1 VDQPQYT
8 SSPLEELRRIEAEI
22 HRATSVED
30 LRILFDRLNSIRRT
44 FIDDFDVQLAI
55 GDVQQEI
62 VDRGRV
68 LHDTRH
74 DLRRH
79 ASPPPPAHQ
88 SADVFLQEEPPPREN
103 LIEPAPPEHVE
114 ANVPAIDARTWK
126 RATYIGAFIAIIV
139 LAVFFY
145 LVQSARKLNF
155 ETPEEQSA
163 SRANASLSQQKPN
176 PAVPVGGQPAP
187 VPTNPTLRL
196 YTDLV
201 PGAVS
206 IDGGAQQDLQDGE
219 LQLDSLKAGSHS
231 VKLTGR
237 TGSATVSFNSAEK
250 TSPNVT
256 APPAGDNAMVVTVST
271 QNGQGHLMT
280 NAADSIAVL
289 DGKNLGVIPA
299 VGLAL
304 SNLGERDHD
313 LLVRRGNDSERFV
326 LTYVAA
332 PALTVFVKSDLNAG
346 NLVVVTGEDGADIFI
361 NNQKYKRQT
370 SHGQIRLPNLK
381 TGSYTIRVAKNGF
394 IAPPAQTVQIKKG
407 EEARVAFQLKPQPP
421 PPATLAI
428 SGAQPGTQ
436 VLIDGQ
442 PVATVGVDGA
452 ASASGINAGDHQI
465 ELTHD
470 GSQPKQLQRSFTAG
484 QTLTLAGPD
493 VALAKIP
500 PKEPAPAAKP
510 APPPAEAEQQTA
522 LAAAQA
528 EPATMPASIHKG
540 GGFLIYH
547 TTKAPGHYV
556 FTMQLRHGGG
566 FLKSKRLQW
575 FVGYQNTKNYVLFQV
590 NGKNFTVRQVIDGK
604 GDELRKVPFDGDP
617 DGYIQIDMAVKPHS
631 VEVRLK
637 PDNGGW
643 EDMGTVGN
651 INPDLTKGKFGVLI
665 SGSDEVGVSTIHYG
679 K

>member
-1 VDQPQYT
+1 MDQPQYT

-22 HRATSVED
+22 HRAKSVED
-30 LRILFDRLNSIRRT
+30 LRVLFDRLNSIRRT

-68 LHDTRH
+68 LHDAPYEP
-74 DLRRH
+74 RRQ
-79 ASPPPPAHQ
+79 APPPAPRQ
-88 SADVFLQEEPPPREN
+88 TADVFLQEEPPTEK
-103 LIEPAPPEHVE
+103 PAESAPAEHVE
-114 ANVPAIDARTWK
+114 PSVPAIDARTWK

-139 LAVFFY
+139 LAMFFY

-155 ETPEEQSA
+155 ETPESQSA
-163 SRANASLSQQKPN
+163 NQVKTTSSQQKPN
-176 PAVPVGGQPAP
+176 PAVPAAGQSTP
-187 VPTNPTLRL
+187 VSTNPTLRL

-206 IDGGAQQDLQDGE
+206 IDGGTQQDLQDGE
-219 LQLDSLKAGSHS
+219 LQLDTLKPGSHS

-237 TGSATVSFNSAEK
+237 TGSATVNFNAAEK

-256 APPAGDNAMVVTVST
+256 APPTGDNAMIVAVST
-271 QNGQGHLMT
+271 QNGQGRLMT
-280 NAADSIAVL
+280 NAPDAVAVL
-289 DGKNLGVIPA
+289 DGKDLGAIPA
-299 VGLAL
+299 AGLPL
-304 SNLGERDHD
+304 SNLGETDHD
-313 LLVRRGNDSERFV
+313 LLVRRGSDSERFV

-346 NLVVVTGEDGADIFI
+346 NLVVLTGEDGADVFI

-370 SHGQIRLPNLK
+370 SHGQVRLPNLK
-381 TGSYTIRVAKNGF
+381 TGSYTIRVAKGGF
-394 IAPPAQTVQIKKG
+394 IAPAAQTVQIKKG
-407 EEARVAFQLKPQPP
+407 EDTRVAFQLKPQPP
-421 PPATLAI
+421 PPASLAI

-436 VLIDGQ
+436 VLVDGQ

-452 ASASGINAGDHQI
+452 ASASNINAGDHQI
-465 ELTHD
+465 ELIHD
-470 GSQPKQLQRSFTAG
+470 GSQPKQMQRSFTAG
-484 QTLTLAGPD
+484 QTLTLGGPD

-500 PKEPAPAAKP
+500 TKEPA
-510 APPPAEAEQQTA
+510 APPKAPPSPEQTEQQTA

-575 FVGYQNTKNYVLFQV
+575 FIGYQNTKNYVLFQV
-590 NGKNFTVRQVIDGK
+590 DGKHFTVKQIVDGK

-617 DGYIQIDMAVKPHS
+617 EGYIQIDMAVKPHS
-631 VEVRLK
+631 VDVRLK

-643 EDMGTVGN
+643 ENMGAVGN
-651 INPDLTKGKFGVLI
+651 INPELINGKFGVLI
-665 SGSDEVGVSTIHYG
+665 SGNDEVGVSTIHYG

>member
-22 HRATSVED
+22 HRAKSVED
-30 LRILFDRLNSIRRT
+30 LRVLFDRLNSIRRT

-68 LHDTRH
+68 LHDTAYEA
-74 DLRRH
+74 RRDT
-79 ASPPPPAHQ
+79 PPPSSRE
-88 SADVFLQEEPPPREN
+88 SADVFLQEEPPPRERPV
-103 LIEPAPPEHVE
+103 EPPLPTEHAE

-126 RATYIGAFIAIIV
+126 RATYIGAGIAIIV

-145 LVQSARKLNF
+145 LIQSARKLNF
-155 ETPEEQSA
+155 DTPESQT
-163 SRANASLSQQKPN
+163 ANQAKNGSPQQKASPGV
-176 PAVPVGGQPAP
+176 PAAAQPAP
-187 VPTNPTLRL
+187 ISTNPTLRL

-219 LQLDSLKAGSHS
+219 LQLDTLKPGDHS

-237 TGSATVSFNSAEK
+237 NGSATVSFSAAEK
-250 TSPNVT
+250 SSPNVT
-256 APPAGDNAMVVTVST
+256 APPTGENAMVVTVST

-280 NAADSIAVL
+280 NAPDAVAVL
-289 DGKNLGVIPA
+289 DGKDLGTVPA
-299 VGLAL
+299 TGLAL
-304 SNLGERDHD
+304 SNLGEADHD
-313 LLVRRGNDSERFV
+313 LLVRRGSDSERFV

-332 PALTVFVKSDLNAG
+332 PALTVFVKNDLNAG
-346 NLVVVTGEDGADIFI
+346 NLVVVTGEDGADVFI

-370 SHGQIRLPNLK
+370 SHGQVRLPNLK
-381 TGSYTIRVAKNGF
+381 TGSYAIRVAKAGF
-394 IAPPAQTVQIKKG
+394 VAPAAQTVQIKKG
-407 EEARVAFQLKPQPP
+407 EDARVAFQLKPEPP
-421 PPATLAI
+421 PPASLAI

-436 VLIDGQ
+436 VMFDGKNI
-442 PVATVGVDGA
+442 ATVGVDGR

-465 ELTHD
+465 ELTRD
-470 GSQPKQLQRSFTAG
+470 GSQPKHMQRSFEAG
-484 QTLTLAGPD
+484 QTVTLAGPD

-500 PKEPAPAAKP
+500 PKEPPAPKP
-510 APPPAEAEQQTA
+510 APPPEQTEQQTA

-528 EPATMPASIHKG
+528 EPASMPASIHKG

-575 FVGYQNTKNYVLFQV
+575 FIGYQNTKNYVLFQV
-590 NGKNFTVRQVIDGK
+590 NGKHFTVKQVVDGK
-604 GDELRKVPFDGDP
+604 SDELRKVPFDGDP
-617 DGYIQIDMAVKPHS
+617 EGYIQIDMAVKPHS
-631 VEVRLK
+631 VDVRLK

-643 EDMGTVGN
+643 ENMGSVGN

-665 SGSDEVGVSTIHYG
+665 SGNDEVGVSTIHYG